1 MNLFEMILSNIEPI
15 RLKTG
20 YYVRKRLL
28 HKGYEILLKNN
39 INNQFIH
46 VQYIDNLN

>member
-15 RLKTG
+15 RLRTG
-20 YYVRKRLL
+20 YYARKRLL
-28 HKGYEILLKNN
+28 HNGYEILLKNY